1 MKKIL
6 ALASV
11 MLALSGQAFAADLYV
26 PDQPVEAPVAA
37 PVATNGWY
45 LRGDMSYD
53 IMDLRGAK
61 FIQGDDPSHYAKFR
75 SAELDNTGNIGLGV
89 GYQANDYLRFDT
101 TFDYMFRS
109 DFRGSTTGRTPPGT
123 GSACDDG
130 CKSRDRTSMAAYGL
144 MANAYVDI
152 AHYGLFTP
160 YVGAGLGGTY
170 VKWNDLKN
178 TACSAKNPENCD
190 DTVTHNGR
198 GSWRFTWALM
208 AGTAI
213 DINCNL
219 KADVGYRYRRV
230 TGGDMFGWAEHGG
243 PGSDKGFNIH
253 EARAGLRYSFDN
265 GDCAPAY
272 VAPVDV
278 PNQPQPVFK

>member
-1 MKKIL
+1 MRKIL
-6 ALASV
+6 ALASI

-26 PDQPVEAPVAA
+26 PDQPAEAPVTA
-37 PVATNGWY
+37 PIATNGWY
-45 LRGDMSYD
+45 LRGDTSFDFMN
-53 IMDLRGAK
+53 MRGAK
-61 FIQGDDPSHYAKFR
+61 FFQGSNSNVANFR
-75 SAELDNTGNIGLGV
+75 TASLDNTGNIGLGV

-101 TFDYMFRS
+101 TFDYMFRT
-109 DFRGSTTGRTPPGT
+109 DFHGSTTGRTPPGT

-130 CKSRDRTSMAAYGL
+130 CKSHDASSMAAYSL

-160 YVGAGLGGTY
+160 YLGAGLGGTY
-170 VKWNDLKN
+170 IKWDDLKN
-178 TACSAKNPENCD
+178 TACSTKNPQNCD

-219 KADVGYRYRRV
+219 KADVGYRFRHI
-230 TGGDMFGWAEHGG
+230 TSGNMFGYAENGG

-253 EARAGLRYSFDN
+253 EAHAGLRYAFEN

>member
-1 MKKIL
+1 VERIMKKIL

-11 MLALSGQAFAADLYV
+11 MLALSGPALAADLYV
-26 PDQPVEAPVAA
+26 PEQPAEAPVTT
-37 PVATNGWY
+37 PVSTGGWY
-45 LRGDMSYD
+45 LRGDTSYD
-53 IMDLRGAK
+53 FMHLRGTEFFQGNRAK
-61 FIQGDDPSHYAKFR
+61 NLVDFQSGK
-75 SAELDNTGNIGLGV
+75 LDNTGNIGLGV
-89 GYQANDYLRFDT
+89 GYQATDYLRVDT
-101 TFDYMFRS
+101 TFDY
-109 DFRGSTTGRTPPGT
+109 DFKADFNGSTTGGC
-123 GSACDDG
+123 GSIKGPCRSHD
-130 CKSRDRTSMAAYGL
+130 RDAMTAYSL

-160 YVGAGLGGTY
+160 YIGAGIGGTY
-170 VKWNDLKN
+170 VKWDDLKN
-178 TACSAKNPENCD
+178 TSCSVAHPDKCD
-190 DTVTHNGR
+190 DTVSHNGR
-198 GSWRFTWALM
+198 AGWRFTYALM

-219 KADVGYRYRRV
+219 KADIGYRFRHIE
-230 TGGDMFGWAEHGG
+230 GGDMFGYAEKGG

-272 VAPVDV
+272 VAPADV

>member
-1 MKKIL
+1 MRKIL

-26 PDQPVEAPVAA
+26 PDQPAEAPVAA
-37 PVATNGWY
+37 PIATNGWY
-45 LRGDMSYD
+45 LRGDTSYD
-53 IMDLRGAK
+53 FTHLRGAK
-61 FIQGDDPSHYAKFR
+61 YFQGSNALVNDFDTAK
-75 SAELDNTGNIGLGV
+75 LDNTGNIGLGV
-89 GYQANDYLRFDT
+89 GYQATDYLRFDT
-101 TFDYMFRS
+101 TLDYMFRA
-109 DFRGSTTGRTPPGT
+109 DFNGSTSGRTHNS

-130 CKSRDRTSMAAYGL
+130 CKSHDRSSMAAYSL

-160 YVGAGLGGTY
+160 YLGAGLGGTY
-170 VKWNDLKN
+170 VKWDDLKN
-178 TACSAKNPENCD
+178 TACSTKNPANCD

-198 GSWRFTWALM
+198 ASWRFTYALM

-219 KADVGYRYRRV
+219 KADVGYRFRHI
-230 TGGDMFGWAEHGG
+230 TGGNMFGYNENGG